1 MAWWGCEEAG
11 VKSKKSIV
19 RTVVVGTLLAIFVTT
34 AVANLIMYLVDVG
47 SLRKEIDVLAENV
60 VSRLEYGVQK
70 PLWDFDR
77 QQVET
82 LIRLEMGQRDLL
94 AIVIRE
100 TNGNIYAGF
109 DRSGGRMVHYTN
121 DATQKGG
128 LGSAIVTGAREI
140 RYQDV
145 TIGTIEVYLSREHHE
160 ARTERLLL
168 RFLVQLLAISAAI
181 SFVVGFLLKR
191 LVYQPLYGLIT
202 VVRRFGERDL
212 AARVHDLRENE
223 LGELGRSFNSMA
235 VIIQTY
241 NQQLEQIVAERTR
254 ELTDKNEK
262 ILESIRYAMRLQ
274 ESILPD
280 PEMLRR
286 FFSEHFVVWK
296 PKDIVGGD
304 FYWSHETGGNHFLAV
319 VDCTGHGV
327 PGALMTMTV
336 NALLNHI
343 IEDICCDDPALILK
357 QLNLQLKKTL
367 HQEHHENSIDDGLEI
382 GLCLVRPAAGE
393 MLYAGAK
400 LALLVQSGDGA
411 ITVIRGDR
419 QAIGYKR
426 SRLEYDYA
434 MHRIA
439 LVPGMRF
446 YLASDGFLDQNGTGH
461 PFGIGLKMFQ
471 RFVEAAAPIPLDE
484 QGPYFEEA
492 LRAWMGTEIQRDDI
506 TLVGFVVRTGERV

>member
-1 MAWWGCEEAG
+1 M
-11 VKSKKSIV
+11 KSRKSIV
-19 RTVVVGTLLAIFVTT
+19 RTVVIGTLLAIFVTT
-34 AVANLIMYLVDVG
+34 AVANLIMYLVDVS
-47 SLRKEIDVLAENV
+47 SLRKDLDAFAENV
-60 VSRLEYGVQK
+60 VRRLEYGVQK

-82 LIRLEMGQRDLL
+82 LIKLEMGQRDLL
-94 AIVIRE
+94 AIVVRE

-109 DRSGGRMVHYTN
+109 DRSSGGMVSYTN
-121 DATQKGG
+121 DALQRAG
-128 LGSAIVTGAREI
+128 LEAALVSGKRGI

-145 TIGTIEVYLSREHHE
+145 DIGRIEVYLSREYHE

-168 RFLVQLLAISAAI
+168 RFLLQLLAISAAI
-181 SFVVGFLLKR
+181 SFVVGFLLQR

-212 AARVHDLRENE
+212 TARVHDLRENE

-286 FFSEHFVVWK
+286 FFSEYFVVWK

-304 FYWSHETGGNHFLAV
+304 FYWSHETGGNHLLAV

-357 QLNLQLKKTL
+357 QLNHLLKKTL
-367 HQEHHENSIDDGLEI
+367 HQEHHDSTIDDGLEI

-400 LALLVQSGDGA
+400 LALLVQSVDGTIA
-411 ITVIRGDR
+411 IIRGDR

-426 SRLEYDYA
+426 SRLDYTYTW
-434 MHRIA
+434 HRIP
-439 LVPGMRF
+439 LEQGTRF

-461 PFGIGLKMFQ
+461 PFGIGLKTFQ
-471 RFVEAAAPIPLDE
+471 HFVEAASSIPLGE

-492 LRAWMGTEIQRDDI
+492 LRGWIGTEIQRDDI
-506 TLVGFVVRTGERV
+506 TLVGFVVRDGA

>member
-1 MAWWGCEEAG
+1 MMKG
-11 VKSKKSIV
+11 SQSIV
-19 RTVVVGTLLAIFVTT
+19 RTVVIGTLLAIFVTT
-34 AVANLIMYLVDVG
+34 AVANLIMYLVDV
-47 SLRKEIDVLAENV
+47 SLLRQDMHELAANV
-60 VSRLEYGVQK
+60 VRRLEFGVQK

-82 LIRLEMGQRDLL
+82 LIRLEMGQKDLL
-94 AIVIRE
+94 AVVVRE
-100 TNGNIYAGF
+100 TNGNMYTGF
-109 DRSGGRMVHYTN
+109 VRSRGGMHPYTN
-121 DATQKGG
+121 DSLQKAG
-128 LGSAIVTGAREI
+128 LQDALLADRREI

-145 TIGTIEVYLSREHHE
+145 GIGQIEVHLSREHHE

-168 RFLVQLLAISAAI
+168 RFLLQLLAISAAI
-181 SFVVGFLLKR
+181 SFVVGYLLRR
-191 LVYQPLYGLIT
+191 LLYQPLYELIT
-202 VVRRFGERDL
+202 AVRRFGERDL
-212 AARVHDLRENE
+212 AARVTDMRDNE
-223 LGELGRSFNSMA
+223 LGELGRSFNTMA

-286 FFSEHFVVWK
+286 FFSGYFVLWR
-296 PKDIVGGD
+296 PKDLVGGD
-304 FYWSHETGGNHFLAV
+304 FYWSHETGGNHLLAV

-343 IEDICCDDPALILK
+343 IEDICCDDPALILR
-357 QLNLQLKKTL
+357 QLNMLLKKTL
-367 HQEHHENSIDDGLEI
+367 HQEHQETYIDDGLEI

-393 MLYAGAK
+393 MLYAGSK

-411 ITVIRGDR
+411 IRIIRGDR

-426 SRLEYDYA
+426 SRLEYPYTR
-434 MHRIA
+434 HRIP
-439 LVPGMRF
+439 LLPGLRF

-461 PFGIGLKMFQ
+461 PFGIGLKTFQ
-471 RFVEAAAPIPLDE
+471 QFVEAAVSIPIEE

-492 LRAWMGTEIQRDDI
+492 LRAWMGSEIQRDDI
-506 TLVGFVVRTGERV
+506 TLIGFAVRDSE